1 MHVGLYTIAA
11 LIKNNVALSHFRLT
25 SFRYKICISGFLCV
39 QGLGIAIPSLAPL
52 LVKLSCV
59 SDELLLLG
67 YTSLDRTHL
76 GSSEAISDGFINI
89 SCLERRC
96 RSVGIKYSTFRLVKY
111 VHRIKVKEEETYISL
126 PLLLL
131 RDCICS
137 I

>member
-1 MHVGLYTIAA
+1 MHVGLYIIAA

-67 YTSLDRTHL
+67 YTSLDQTHL
-76 GSSEAISDGFINI
+76 GSS
-89 SCLERRC
+89 
-96 RSVGIKYSTFRLVKY
+96 
-111 VHRIKVKEEETYISL
+111 
-126 PLLLL
+126 
-131 RDCICS
+131 
-137 I
+137 